1 MLGSKLALLPPPGP
15 RVAGEGSRDPA
26 PWCALL
32 GKPPQLGR
40 LCSSPGQL
48 NQIQQPHHQQMW
60 VIDMVCL
67 HNMNLIAIAS
77 TDQKIG
83 ESLTAPQAC
92 RQPLEGVR
100 LRLGTR
106 HRANCGRGLEPS
118 GGAVAGKQRLCV
130 VPRGPRGLG
139 RGPGLHACPPPPSL
153 PQSSLISATT
163 TVPGPSPSLIWT
175 VVS

>member
-1 MLGSKLALLPPPGP
+1 
-15 RVAGEGSRDPA
+15 
-26 PWCALL
+26 
-32 GKPPQLGR
+32 
-40 LCSSPGQL
+40 
-48 NQIQQPHHQQMW
+48 MW

-118 GGAVAGKQRLCV
+118 GGAVAGKQRLRV
-130 VPRGPRGLG
+130 VSRGPPR
-139 RGPGLHACPPPPSL
+139 PGTWAWAPCM
-153 PQSSLISATT
+153 
-163 TVPGPSPSLIWT
+163 PSPS
-175 VVS
+175 VSPPEFFDISNHNCARAFTFTDLDSCVLTIDYW